1 MEYNISLYLD
11 TRYKKK
17 SNLYPVKLRVY
28 SNIISKTKFYPA
40 DINLSQADFKSAWE
54 TLKPRTE
61 HKPLRLQLEAI
72 QTKANEVAADIK
84 PFSFELFEKKMFK
97 QKGNRADVFSY
108 YQEIIEQLEFNK
120 QLGTSI
126 SYKNSRQ
133 SIEDFLQFKYGSKK
147 KTIALS
153 FMDINPQWLQAYEK
167 YMINTKERSRT
178 TVSIYLRSLR
188 AAYNTAIKNKEIS
201 AEYYPFG
208 KNKYQ
213 PPSTRNIKKAL
224 SHEQLQQ
231 LFKVKPQ
238 NDYQQKARDFWFF
251 SYSCNGMNI
260 KDIALLRHENIEGDK
275 IVFYRAK
282 TINTTKKD
290 IKPVAAY
297 LTDFSKEV
305 IKKYGSKSKNPKA
318 LIFDIIDD
326 SLSDTDNHW
335 KIKNFTRFINQH
347 IKCLAQHYDISINIS
362 TYWARHSFATNA
374 IRKGA
379 SMEFVSEALSHSDLK
394 TTQNY
399 FAGFED
405 SSKKELMDSLMD
417 F

>member
-1 MEYNISLYLD
+1 TADSYRNSME
-11 TRYKKK
+11 
-17 SNLYPVKLRVY
+17 
-28 SNIISKTKFYPA
+28 
-40 DINLSQADFKSAWE
+40 
-54 TLKPRTE
+54 
-61 HKPLRLQLEAI
+61 
-72 QTKANEVAADIK
+72 
-84 PFSFELFEKKMFK
+84 
-97 QKGNRADVFSY
+97 
-108 YQEIIEQLEFNK
+108 
-120 QLGTSI
+120 
-126 SYKNSRQ
+126 
-133 SIEDFLQFKYGSKK
+133 SIEDFLQHKS
-147 KTIALS
+147 TIKQKAVKLS
-153 FMDINPQWLQAYEK
+153 FMEVNPQWLNAYEK
-167 YMINTKERSRT
+167 YMINTKGRSRT
-178 TVSIYLRSLR
+178 TVAIYLRNLR
-188 AAYNTAIKNKEIS
+188 SVYNMAIKNKEIN

-208 KNKYQ
+208 KEKYQ
-213 PPSTRNIKKAL
+213 IPSTRNTKKAL
-224 SHEQLQQ
+224 SHEELQQ

-290 IKPVAAY
+290 IKPVTAY
-297 LTDFSKEV
+297 LTDFSKSV
-305 IKKYGSKSKNPKA
+305 IKKYGNKSKNLKT
-318 LIFDIIDD
+318 LVFDIIDD
-326 SLSDTDNHW
+326 ALSDEDNHW

-347 IKCLAQHYDISINIS
+347 IKRLAEHHNIVADIS

>member
-1 MEYNISLYLD
+1 MEVS
-11 TRYKKK
+11 
-17 SNLYPVKLRVY
+17 S
-28 SNIISKTKFYPA
+28 
-40 DINLSQADFKSAWE
+40 
-54 TLKPRTE
+54 
-61 HKPLRLQLEAI
+61 
-72 QTKANEVAADIK
+72 
-84 PFSFELFEKKMFK
+84 
-97 QKGNRADVFSY
+97 
-108 YQEIIEQLEFNK
+108 
-120 QLGTSI
+120 
-126 SYKNSRQ
+126 
-133 SIEDFLQFKYGSKK
+133 
-147 KTIALS
+147 
-153 FMDINPQWLQAYEK
+153 QWLNAYEK
-167 YMINTKERSRT
+167 YMIHTKGRSRT
-178 TVSIYLRSLR
+178 TVAIYLRNLR
-188 AAYNTAIKNKEIS
+188 AVYNMAIKNKEIG

-208 KNKYQ
+208 KDNYQ
-213 PPSTRNIKKAL
+213 IPSTRNTKKAL
-224 SHEQLQQ
+224 SHEELQK
-231 LFKVKPQ
+231 LFKAESQ
-238 NDYQQKARDFWFF
+238 NSQQQKAKDFWFF

-260 KDIALLRHENIEGDK
+260 KDVALLRHENIEGDK

-290 IKPVAAY
+290 LKPVIAY

-305 IKKYGSKSKNPKA
+305 IKKYGSKSKNPKS
-318 LIFDIIDD
+318 LVFDIIDD

-379 SMEFVSEALSHSDLK
+379 SMEFVSEALSHSDLR